1 MHLFQPTVGA
11 TFFGLSTLSYVAGT
25 VSVLIASRM
34 VRWGRIWRERRRI
47 QRLDALLSQVV
58 VEGPMPGDPVRP
70 NSGATSKRKPQD
82 PKGAFVKL
90 KRMSPPTRPSRSP
103 QGAGRRLSDVWME
116 GDVLH
121 VPQTEPVARR
131 GTRGRAPQGSL
142 SLDSLHSLL

>member
-1 MHLFQPTVGA
+1 MDPADFFEDEREFSEGVEDAGPEADTSITMEGAVGE
-11 TFFGLSTLSYVAGT
+11 AG
-25 VSVLIASRM
+25 
-34 VRWGRIWRERRRI
+34 GG
-47 QRLDALLSQVV
+47 LLSQVV

>member
-1 MHLFQPTVGA
+1 MGA

-25 VSVLIASRM
+25 VSVLVASRM
-34 VRWGRIWRERRRI
+34 IRWGRIWRERRRI
-47 QRLDALLSQVV
+47 RRLDALLSQVV

-82 PKGAFVKL
+82 PKGAFVQL

-142 SLDSLHSLL
+142 SLDSLHSFHSVNM